1 MGVIQTNV
9 TAAQGLMSPLKS
21 AVESEGM
28 KIVREGF
35 NAFADSLPGVL
46 KALHEVAQIHPFI
59 GGESF
64 AFVIRPK
71 G

>member
-1 MGVIQTNV
+1 
-9 TAAQGLMSPLKS
+9 MSPLKS